1 MFGMVRFLVRDVVPH
16 CISRGGT
23 DGERSVAF
31 LPAKVSVEILLDPV
45 GRVLLEISHD
55 ISNAMHWTETRQD
68 VHVIVHTANNL
79 RNPVHSPDYAAQVRM
94 KHLPFLHPVGVRLFS
109 NCFLWA
115 SLRSDH
121 PLLSGSLPGCTIFH
135 EFQNRLRRATRLAS
149 FS

>member
-1 MFGMVRFLVRDVVPH
+1 MFAMVRFLVRDVVRP

-94 KHLPFLHPVGVRLFS
+94 KCRSPFGTDKMPSVLCRENDMVMQTEKS
-109 NCFLWA
+109 
-115 SLRSDH
+115 
-121 PLLSGSLPGCTIFH
+121 
-135 EFQNRLRRATRLAS
+135 
-149 FS
+149 